1 MADRSFYY
9 SAENRMDEETDS
21 LCSAG
26 RCSLS
31 ECRFLERE
39 ISERSSVDTTKGLL
53 WGSRS
58 TEPEVMRPA
67 CRVQSSF
74 NRLCDAG
81 KKRQRLGVS
90 YV

>member
-9 SAENRMDEETDS
+9 DAENRMNEETGP

-39 ISERSSVDTTKGLL
+39 ISERSSVDTMEGLL
-53 WGSRS
+53 
-58 TEPEVMRPA
+58 
-67 CRVQSSF
+67 
-74 NRLCDAG
+74 
-81 KKRQRLGVS
+81 
-90 YV
+90 

>member
-1 MADRSFYY
+1 M
-9 SAENRMDEETDS
+9 NEETDS

-26 RCSLS
+26 RCSIS
-31 ECRFLERE
+31 ECRFLEHE
-39 ISERSSVDTTKGLL
+39 ISKRSSVDTRKGLL
-53 WGSRS
+53 WGSRG

-81 KKRQRLGVS
+81 KRQRLGVS